1 MKHFLSASVYDFN
14 NRKVGDGFHIQLLS
28 LTTTTSLDEIGA
40 FTFSVPV
47 ADPRSFTMEQ
57 KKRVVIEW
65 FDPIQG
71 VRKEVANGY
80 IEDIRYSDSGR
91 TLVVRCVDIL
101 TELGRRVVGINRRY
115 MAVPIGTVIQ
125 QLAEEGGWSAIV
137 LESDNV
143 VGRFSGL
150 SLYAAILEINKRFK
164 YHLRRSISQARII
177 ECGEFGD
184 HSGVTVKRFARMT
197 DAIQRRNDVAILGNI
212 TIQETSKQ
220 IVNRIYP
227 FGGGSAKAQLTLQ
240 KATAGYPYSV
250 QSIRQNDGTV
260 LYYLEDR
267 ASIDAYGLHE
277 AMLTFSNIAD
287 VDPAPSLQIEAANN
301 LYYRAAAYLQL
312 YSISQVAYQFNCYR
326 LPDHVQIGSKVRLTY
341 HDWADRRQNGAVV
354 PQSALVDVDNDF
366 WITSIDRAWN
376 EDGSVLY
383 TVEASNVDRRPTTDE
398 DIIASQI
405 REANVERT
413 LANPITRTA
422 IYSVSSFGDIKAA
435 WMSPSYPPQPATL
448 TIKLPDDV
456 IELESIVLGVETPET
471 SMYRYNGTYA
481 TGTIFRW
488 SFFFNGKSLIPL
500 GLKDLLRG
508 DEALNAPE
516 AVGDQAVVGVGYNE
530 QTFGVVNVPG
540 SFRFD
545 LTEWIKDAGISNTH
559 TIEIINYNRFG
570 VAVTDG
576 EDSFGEVK
584 FLLEMKYTTIQDN
597 IVR

>member
-28 LTTTTSLDEIGA
+28 LTTTTSLDEIGV

-80 IEDIRYSDSGR
+80 IEDVRYSDSGR

-184 HSGVTVKRFARMT
+184 HSGVTVKRFSRMT

-260 LYYLEDR
+260 LYFLEDR
-267 ASIDAYGLHE
+267 ASIDKYGLHE

-312 YSISQVAYQFNCYR
+312 YSIPHVAYQFNCYR
-326 LPDHVQIGSKVRLTY
+326 LPDHVQVGSKVRLTY

-422 IYSVSSFGDIKAA
+422 IYSVSSTSDQRAGFL
-435 WMSPSYPPQPATL
+435 SPSYPPIRANL
-448 TIKLPDDV
+448 TISFPDDM
-456 IELESIVLGVETPET
+456 IELISVVLTVSTVT
-471 SMYRYNGTYA
+471 SLIPRYNSAGVFEEGTLYR
-481 TGTIFRW
+481 F
-488 SFFFNGKSLIPL
+488 SFWLNGRSMIPL
-500 GLKDLLRG
+500 GLEDLIAG
-508 DEALNAPE
+508 SEDYNALE
-516 AVGDQAVVGVGYNE
+516 YVGDQAVVGVSYQEKTLGSE
-530 QTFGVVNVPG
+530 GTPG
-540 SFRFD
+540 TWKFD
-545 LTEWIKDAGISNTH
+545 LTEYIKEAGASNSH
-559 TIEIINYNRFG
+559 LVEIYNYNRG
-570 VAVTDG
+570 ALVPDT
-576 EDSFGEVK
+576 SFGEVK
-584 FLLEMKYTTIQDN
+584 FLLETKYITIQDN